1 MYGFFEPLNL
11 EFFCIAKMPGFFV
24 VVDNRTG
31 DEFLIFEFEKDL
43 VDEAHFSVMSCD
55 YVDFV
60 ELNRKK
66 KYLGVFGR

>member
-1 MYGFFEPLNL
+1 MAE
-11 EFFCIAKMPGFFV
+11 MPGFFV

-43 VDEAHFSVMSCD
+43 VDENHFSVMSCD
-55 YVDFV
+55 YADFV
-60 ELNRKK
+60 ELSRKK